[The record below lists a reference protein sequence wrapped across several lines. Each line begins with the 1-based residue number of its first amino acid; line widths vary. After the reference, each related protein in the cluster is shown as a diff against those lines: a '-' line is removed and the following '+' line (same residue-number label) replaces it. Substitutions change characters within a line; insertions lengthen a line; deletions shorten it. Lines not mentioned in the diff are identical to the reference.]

1 MTKSEPVGITAD
13 VDKVG
18 HALVIK
24 IPLELLAHAA
34 ERAPFAHSLI
44 PNEGEGHFTV
54 ENPVLFARS
63 VASRL
68 LAERG
73 DDGGLI
79 HQALDDAIED
89 VVESDLPGWSWPQ
102 PRHLRRPRRGPNDR
116 RALRGHAALRDAR
129 AGRARALHPAD
140 AALAA
145 RGGGQPAPHAQA
157 QYGDEA
163 SRQPAGPHLHFPAA
177 RPSSSRPSTTS
188 RTWPSCRAAA
198 SRWSSPTS
206 TATFSPQQM
215 KFVDQLRANL
225 RAGKIPVPLRPAGEP
240 RRPRP
245 PVHQGALHRPHGPAR
260 GRHARRPA

>member
-89 VVESDLPGWSWPQ
+89 VVESDLPGWSWPN
-102 PRHLRRPRRGPNDR
+102 LAIFGGRGAGR
-116 RALRGHAALRDAR
+116 TTGALFMRHAALREAR
-129 AGRARALHPAD
+129 AGRARAVHSAD
-140 AALAA
+140 APLAA
-145 RGGGQPAPHAQA
+145 RGGG
-157 QYGDEA
+157 
-163 SRQPAGPHLHFPAA
+163 
-177 RPSSSRPSTTS
+177 
-188 RTWPSCRAAA
+188 
-198 SRWSSPTS
+198 
-206 TATFSPQQM
+206 
-215 KFVDQLRANL
+215 
-225 RAGKIPVPLRPAGEP
+225 
-240 RRPRP
+240 
-245 PVHQGALHRPHGPAR
+245 
-260 GRHARRPA
+260 